1 MYSETVD
8 PSNKVHQIIKDENA
22 RINLKEQKV
31 DVAYNTKKRKEL
43 FLSSTT
49 AKNNIYRQMYMVVAV
64 VVILATA
71 STVLIKYFPFLP
83 TILHDLFII
92 ALVSF
97 GFIYIIVLYVEL
109 QKRDKL
115 DFNKIDFNSLI
126 KPTVKSTRVAITDSK
141 STETVAAPSECIGEE
156 CCVASSIF
164 VDNKCQK
171 KEGFAGGEVNPKPFS
186 PFPPYMSTQLH

>member
-8 PSNKVHQIIKDENA
+8 PSNKVQQIIKDENA
-22 RINLKEQKV
+22 RINLKEKKI

-64 VVILATA
+64 VVLLVTA
-71 STVLIKYFPFLP
+71 STVLIKYFPLFP

-92 ALVSF
+92 ALVGS
-97 GFIYIIVLYVEL
+97 GFIYLIVLYVEL
-109 QKRDKL
+109 QKRDKI
-115 DFNKIDFNSLI
+115 DFHKIDFNSLM
-126 KPTVKSTRVAITDSK
+126 KPTVNKSK
-141 STETVAAPSECIGEE
+141 SVAVKENIVHPPPSSECIGEE
-156 CCVASSIF
+156 CCIASSIF

-171 KEGFAGGEVNPKPFS
+171 KEGFAGNLKPFS
-186 PFPPYMSTQLH
+186 PFPPYTSTQNTIFT